1 MAQHIY
7 CIGGQEC
14 LWRLTIHA
22 FRIAFDFAIVN
33 SAGDDFFNSVSVFY
47 HRPAPVSRFSKRAEN
62 RPIRDCPDGHDF
74 LYSRC
79 ARFHSVAQW
88 SLVCRPRRGVPLGS
102 GLHWGECRTAQICM
116 EGRSGVHRESEGY
129 YASIA
134 WCVSQE
140 NFVQIAKLLAN
151 GRSTGG
157 LVQTGFRPAVGQQY
171 SVKAVLVN
179 SDSRTPLAAQS
190 LEIKAQTADMVGNVQ
205 AWRTLN
211 AGDNQCSNCA
221 SVGMLSVPDG
231 TKRIKTH
238 IEVKSGTVDGLLYLA
253 SVGA

>member
-1 MAQHIY
+1 
-7 CIGGQEC
+7 
-14 LWRLTIHA
+14 
-22 FRIAFDFAIVN
+22 
-33 SAGDDFFNSVSVFY
+33 
-47 HRPAPVSRFSKRAEN
+47 
-62 RPIRDCPDGHDF
+62 
-74 LYSRC
+74 
-79 ARFHSVAQW
+79 
-88 SLVCRPRRGVPLGS
+88 
-102 GLHWGECRTAQICM
+102 M

-129 YASIA
+129 YASIV

-151 GRSTGG
+151 GRSTGV

-171 SVKAVLVN
+171 SVKAVLAS

-190 LEIKAQTADMVGNVQ
+190 LEIEAQTADKVGNVQ

-221 SVGMLSVPDG
+221 SVGILSVPDG
-231 TKRIKTH
+231 TKRTKTH

-253 SVGA
+253 SVGTWEPWVKWKRFWWLLRASCRISNQPAHFRSSRHSLIVNFLT